1 MQKKNYTLLKG
12 THILNYLFI
21 CNKKYILILPNLYT
35 RLDLEKSQSGQY
47 SKFLSHLS
55 RCNPNSVLLLE
66 PGHPRNNANNNIN
79 GNAQM
84 ELARVATKPKTRV
97 DIEAGNDYATQIE
110 LPKCVKFFAFVL
122 LFGIVITLLVLMIL
136 NSKGYWNTRGLGSPF
151 KTFR

>member
-1 MQKKNYTLLKG
+1 M
-12 THILNYLFI
+12 
-21 CNKKYILILPNLYT
+21 LILPNLYT

-84 ELARVATKPKTRV
+84 ELQVTKKPKTRV
-97 DIEAGNDYATQIE
+97 NDQHSVRRDIEAAKDYAQGLDYDTQIE
-110 LPKCVKFFAFVL
+110 LPRCVKFCAIVL
-122 LFGIVITLLVLMIL
+122 LFGIVITFFVLIIL

-151 KTFR
+151 KTFRK

>member
-1 MQKKNYTLLKG
+1 M
-12 THILNYLFI
+12 
-21 CNKKYILILPNLYT
+21 LILPNLYT
-35 RLDLEKSQSGQY
+35 RLDLEKFQSGQY

-84 ELARVATKPKTRV
+84 ELAQVTKKPKTRV
-97 DIEAGNDYATQIE
+97 DDPHSVRRDIEAANDYATQVE
-110 LPKCVKFFAFVL
+110 LPKCVKFSAFVL
-122 LFGIVITLLVLMIL
+122 IFGIVITLFVLMIL

>member
-1 MQKKNYTLLKG
+1 MLS
-12 THILNYLFI
+12 
-21 CNKKYILILPNLYT
+21 LPNLYT

-66 PGHPRNNANNNIN
+66 PDHPRNNANNNLN

-84 ELARVATKPKTRV
+84 ELARVTKKPKTRV
-97 DIEAGNDYATQIE
+97 DDPHSIRRDLYPGRDIEAANDYATQIE
-110 LPKCVKFFAFVL
+110 LPKCVKFCALVL
-122 LFGIVITLLVLMIL
+122 IFGIVITFFVLIIL

-151 KTFR
+151 KTFRK

>member
-1 MQKKNYTLLKG
+1 M
-12 THILNYLFI
+12 
-21 CNKKYILILPNLYT
+21 LILPNLYT

-84 ELARVATKPKTRV
+84 ELAQVTKKPKTRV
-97 DIEAGNDYATQIE
+97 DDPHSVRRDIEAANDYAQGLDYATQIE
-110 LPKCVKFFAFVL
+110 LPKCVKFLAFVL
-122 LFGIVITLLVLMIL
+122 IFGIVITLFVLMIL
-136 NSKGYWNTRGLGSPF
+136 NCKGYWNIRGLGSPF